1 MLRKLMVVMLLGACA
16 AMQPTLVPSQ
26 WQVTELA
33 GRSLSADD
41 RVSMDFAEGRI
52 AGVSGCNRYTGPYD
66 LGEGRLNVGLLAV
79 TRMACAGEAA
89 QIEGSFLEVIERV
102 DGYHFERG
110 ALVLTVGG
118 EAVMRARQR

>member
-16 AMQPTLVPSQ
+16 GLQPALVPSQ

-33 GRSLSADD
+33 GRSLSAED
-41 RVSMDFAEGRI
+41 RVTMDFAEGRI

-89 QIEGSFLEVIERV
+89 QIESSFLQTIERV
-102 DGYHFERG
+102 DGYRFERG
-110 ALVLTVGG
+110 ALVLSVGD
-118 EAVMRARQR
+118 EAVMRAQRR